1 MQEIERKFLVKST
14 AFIAASFQQKKIV
27 QAYLNSNKKRAVRVR
42 IQDDKAFLTIK
53 GNSDETGMSRF
64 EWEKE
69 IPLHEA
75 QQLLLLCEKH
85 PIEKTRYL
93 VKVGKHTYEIDIFEG
108 KNKGLILAEVE
119 LDSITE
125 AFEKPAWLG
134 KEVTGQKEYYNVFLA
149 KKPFENW

>member
-27 QAYLNSNKKRAVRVR
+27 QAYLNSDKKRAVRVR
-42 IQDDKAFLTIK
+42 IQDDKAFLIIK

-75 QQLLLLCEKH
+75 QQLLLLCEKY
-85 PIEKTRYL
+85 PIEKMRYL
-93 VKVGKHTYEIDIFEG
+93 VKIGKHTYEIDIFEG
-108 KNKGLILAEVE
+108 KQGFDTCRSRIRQHNRSL
-119 LDSITE
+119 
-125 AFEKPAWLG
+125 
-134 KEVTGQKEYYNVFLA
+134 
-149 KKPFENW
+149 